1 MNYIIKLT
9 ETQKLCL
16 DTITHDVTEWLTNAA
31 KARSLTAQ
39 EEIIAAL
46 VAHCNANEIAI
57 ATGSDAQVA
66 QAFELKVVDT
76 AKNITEAREAADA
89 KSK

>member
-31 KARSLTAQ
+31 KARSLMAQ
-39 EEIIAAL
+39 EEIIALL
-46 VAHCNANEIAI
+46 VKYCNDNSIAI
-57 ATGSDAQVA
+57 AVGSDAQARQAYDLGIVVA
-66 QAFELKVVDT
+66 AESVGPPII
-76 AKNITEAREAADA
+76 NN
-89 KSK
+89 

>member
-39 EEIIAAL
+39 EEIITLL
-46 VAHCNANEIAI
+46 VKYCNDNSIAI
-57 ATGSDAQVA
+57 AVGSDAQVR
-66 QAFELKVVDT
+66 QAYDLGIVV
-76 AKNITEAREAADA
+76 AAETVGPPIINN
-89 KSK
+89 

>member
-31 KARSLTAQ
+31 KARSLMAQ
-39 EEIIAAL
+39 EEIIALL
-46 VAHCNANEIAI
+46 VKYCNDNSIAI
-57 ATGSDAQVA
+57 AVGSDAQVR
-66 QAFELKVVDT
+66 QAYDLGIVV
-76 AKNITEAREAADA
+76 AAEPVGPPIINN
-89 KSK
+89 